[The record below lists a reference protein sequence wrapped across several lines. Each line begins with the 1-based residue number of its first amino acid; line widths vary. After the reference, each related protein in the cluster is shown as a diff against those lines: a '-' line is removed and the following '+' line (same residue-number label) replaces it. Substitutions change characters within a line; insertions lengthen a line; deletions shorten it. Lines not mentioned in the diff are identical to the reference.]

1 MKTLN
6 ELRAE
11 RAALV
16 KKSREFLETR
26 ANDMHL
32 SAEDDAMYSK
42 MEDDLSSYDMQIERM
57 GLIIC
62 MRFPVGFA
70 SLHPRLGY
78 YRPYRAITYRLVST
92 TVSTRRSAD
101 R

>member
-6 ELRAE
+6 DLRAE

-42 MEDDLSSYDMQIERM
+42 MEDDLSSYDRQIERM
-57 GLIIC
+57 ERLEKRENDLE
-62 MRFPVGFA
+62 MPVNT
-70 SLHPRLGY
+70 P
-78 YRPYRAITYRLVST
+78 ITI
-92 TVSTRRSAD
+92 
-101 R
+101 